1 MSIFDNISAQQ
12 FKTQFPRFSPQYLSD
27 ITYVTD
33 KTYFKDDIVYY
44 ATTQLFYK
52 CKKQTSTNLPT
63 VTTDWDLYNDSAL
76 NYTTDND
83 ILEAYAEA
91 KVNFNESLFPDEAT
105 ALKVFLFLAAHY
117 LTVDFNNA
125 LGTNQVG
132 IPTSRSVGSVSE
144 SYTIPPYLQNNPA
157 LSMYCTTGYGT
168 KYATL
173 IYPYIIGNVMLFK
186 GGVTIA

>member
-1 MSIFDNISAQQ
+1 MSIFDNLTAQQ
-12 FKTQFPRFSPQYLSD
+12 FKDQFPRFSPQFLSEID
-27 ITYVTD
+27 YING
-33 KTYFKDDIVYY
+33 KPYFRGNIVYFE
-44 ATTQLFYK
+44 QNFYI
-52 CKKQTSTNLPT
+52 CKVSVTSNLP
-63 VTTDWDLYNDSAL
+63 VDNNDWDNYEDSVL
-76 NYTTDND
+76 NYTQDSD

-91 KVNFNESLFPDEAT
+91 KVNFNEALFSYDET
-105 ALKVFLFLAAHY
+105 ALRVFLFLVAHY
-117 LTVDFNNA
+117 LTIDFNNA

-173 IYPYIIGNVMLFK
+173 IYPYMIGNVMLFK